1 MEIDLEGFSNILD
14 IGEKITLTQ
23 TIQYKLSEIEY
34 SPLLNTYIATKIKE
48 VNILTILLALRYVR
62 IYR

>member
-23 TIQYKLSEIEY
+23 TIQNKLSEIEY